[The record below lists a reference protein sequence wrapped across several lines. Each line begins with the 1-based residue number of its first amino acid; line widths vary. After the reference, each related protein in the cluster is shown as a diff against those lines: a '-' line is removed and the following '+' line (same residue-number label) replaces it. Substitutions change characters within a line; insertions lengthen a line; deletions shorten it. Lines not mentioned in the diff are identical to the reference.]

1 MIGTILENRYQIL
14 SELGRGG
21 FGITYLAE
29 DIKLP
34 TPRKCVVKQLSTSD
48 LKPQVLSTAK
58 TLFQKEAATLQHLGE
73 HDRIPRLFAYFE
85 AGGQFYL
92 VQEFIEG
99 DDLAQEIYPGKILSE
114 KQTVALLIEI
124 LEVLKYVHQQNVIHR
139 DIKPQNIMRRKSD
152 GKIVLIDFGAVKEIQ
167 GLAVT
172 TTGQTTSTIA
182 VGTPGYMPHEQ
193 AAGQPRFSSDIY
205 ALGMIGIE
213 ALSGIPASQF
223 PEDPSTGEIVWKNQ
237 VHVSHELGRVL
248 DKMVSCYLPRR
259 YQSVDDVLL
268 ELKELELKEI
278 DRPEQTGVTLAI
290 APRAYAPSST
300 SISPSKSPTNYP
312 WGLSLGLVAGV
323 FFLIGFVSIIANVPK
338 SPKTPAVTPAP
349 RPSQTERPTWKPR
362 PTLTEQPARIK
373 EPTPKV
379 EPAPAPEPVPTVEP
393 IPSVEPG
400 AIEEPMPTTEPGAI
414 EEPMPTTEPG
424 AIEEPM
430 PTTEPGAIEEP
441 MPTTEP
447 VPTVEPMPTVEPAPT
462 PESTAPTPTP
472 EAEPAPT
479 PESTAP
485 APTPEAEPA
494 PTPESTAPAP
504 TPEAEPAPTPE
515 STAPVV
521 PPTQ

>member
-1 MIGTILENRYQIL
+1 MIGTILENRYRIL

-34 TPRKCVVKQLSTSD
+34 TPRKCVVKQLSTYG
-48 LKPQVLSTAK
+48 LQPQVLSTAK
-58 TLFQKEAATLQHLGE
+58 TLFQKEAATLQSLGE

-99 DDLAQEIYPGKILSE
+99 DDLAQEIYPGKILTE

-172 TTGQTTSTIA
+172 ATGQTTSTIV

-193 AAGQPRFSSDIY
+193 AAGKPRFSSDIY

-237 VHVSHELGRVL
+237 VNVSHQLGRIL

-278 DRPEQTGVTLAI
+278 NQPAQTGVTLAI
-290 APRAYAPSST
+290 APRAHSPSTT
-300 SISPSKSPTNYP
+300 SISPSKSPTNYL

-323 FFLIGFVSIIANVPK
+323 FFVIGFVSIVANGPK
-338 SPKTPAVTPAP
+338 SRETPAVAPAP
-349 RPSQTERPTWKPR
+349 TPSQTQRPALKPR
-362 PTLTEQPARIK
+362 PALTEQPPQIK
-373 EPTPKV
+373 EPTPTAK
-379 EPAPAPEPVPTVEP
+379 PAPAPEPVPTVEP
-393 IPSVEPG
+393 IPTVEPGWSEEPMPTVEPG
-400 AIEEPMPTTEPGAI
+400 AIEEPMPTTEPGAS
-414 EEPMPTTEPG
+414 E
-424 AIEEPM
+424 A
-430 PTTEPGAIEEP
+430 P

-447 VPTVEPMPTVEPAPT
+447 VPTVEPMPTVEPVPTVEPMPTEEPVPT
-462 PESTAPTPTP
+462 PESTAPEATPTP
-472 EAEPAPT
+472 EPAPV

-485 APTPEAEPA
+485 EATPTPEPAPVPELTPEATPTPEPA
-494 PTPESTAPAP
+494 PVPESTPGNNL
-504 TPEAEPAPTPE
+504 
-515 STAPVV
+515 
-521 PPTQ
+521 